1 MLDPEAFGDFDACRR
16 ASLCHCVFIVQVLI
30 WILNVKINVYA
41 YLGTDDMS
49 GGGGKKMFCKSHHTL
64 FALQNQN
71 TSQTIVKLLFQPH
84 LMFQSFLFVR
94 YVSYTQSVK
103 LYLSR
108 ETHK

>member
-49 GGGGKKMFCKSHHTL
+49 GGGG
-64 FALQNQN
+64 
-71 TSQTIVKLLFQPH
+71 
-84 LMFQSFLFVR
+84 
-94 YVSYTQSVK
+94 
-103 LYLSR
+103 
-108 ETHK
+108 E

>member
-49 GGGGKKMFCKSHHTL
+49 GGGGRVEDVLQVTPHTVCTPKPK
-64 FALQNQN
+64 QHITNN
-71 TSQTIVKLLFQPH
+71 C
-84 LMFQSFLFVR
+84 
-94 YVSYTQSVK
+94 
-103 LYLSR
+103 
-108 ETHK
+108 